1 MTAQVGRG
9 FAMGAADIVPGI
21 SGGTVALVLGIYPRL
36 VEAIATASSVLS
48 ALLRG
53 RFADAWARFRSVPWW
68 WVVSLL
74 VGLLSAVFLL
84 SRLIGNLLEAQPQ
97 AMAGLFFGLIVG
109 AVVIS
114 LRLLTRITPGR
125 IALLGAAGVAFFF
138 LLGLRESTGHGEAT
152 AVTSPLWAFFL
163 AGAVA
168 ICAMIL
174 PGTSGAFLLV
184 VMGMYAEVLGAVNDR
199 NLLVLAIFVLGCV
212 AGLASFSRLL
222 HWLLQH
228 HHDLVMAIAIGLM
241 MGSVRVLWPWP
252 GGLNTTTLGLPG
264 AGEIALPAL
273 LVVAGFALVLAIDT
287 LSRRRRIRQERA
299 ALLPAADGEG
309 EPAS

>member
-1 MTAQVGRG
+1 
-9 FAMGAADIVPGI
+9 MGAADIVPGI

-36 VEAIATASSVLS
+36 VESIATASSVLS

-53 RFADAWARFRSVPWW
+53 RPREAWARFRSVPWW
-68 WVVSLL
+68 WVISLL

-97 AMAGLFFGLIVG
+97 GMAGLFFGLIVG

-114 LRLLTRITPGR
+114 LRLLERITPGHV
-125 IALLGAAGVAFFF
+125 ALLTVAALAFFVV
-138 LLGLRESTGHGEAT
+138 LGLRESTGHEEAT
-152 AVTSPLWAFFL
+152 AVTSPLWAFFG

-184 VMGMYAEVLGAVNDR
+184 VLGMYAQVLGAVNDR
-199 NLLVLAIFVLGCV
+199 DLVVLAVFVLGCV
-212 AGLASFSRLL
+212 VGLATFSRLL

-228 HHDLVMAIAIGLM
+228 HHDVVMAVAIGLM

-252 GGLNTTTLGLPG
+252 DGLDTTNLGWPADGGELLVP
-264 AGEIALPAL
+264 IALAVVG
-273 LVVAGFALVLAIDT
+273 VVAVLAIDA
-287 LSRRRRIRQERA
+287 LGQRRRIRQEEA
-299 ALLPAADGEG
+299 GLLPAEDGHD
-309 EPAS
+309 PAR